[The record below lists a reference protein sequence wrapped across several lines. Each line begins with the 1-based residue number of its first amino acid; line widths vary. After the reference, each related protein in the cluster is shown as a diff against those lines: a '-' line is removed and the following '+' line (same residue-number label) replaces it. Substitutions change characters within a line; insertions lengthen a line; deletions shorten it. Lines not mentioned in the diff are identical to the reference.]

1 MNIKQLALGS
11 SIGRLLIFGRSK
23 FQLISAAAA
32 SSESIGTLMN
42 DQLAAYLLP
51 RLCAPGKTFIDV
63 GSHIGSV
70 IAEVQHHD
78 GSISIIAIEA
88 IPEKAERLHRKFP
101 RVAIYNYAVGDQS
114 GKVSFFINTRKS
126 GYSSLGKATSAEG
139 LREITVSMRRLDDLI
154 FADNVDVIKIDVEG
168 AELGVLRGAKKLIQ
182 DNRPVIMFESG
193 PDINELGYTKEQ
205 IWEFLTY
212 AGYTIHIPNRVAHN
226 DDGLSMEG
234 FIDSHVYPRRCTNY
248 FAIPTERR
256 IDIRDRAREILGI
269 NRAAY
274 KMIGDPDRSINI
286 DY

>member
-1 MNIKQLALGS
+1 MELAIKQAFLGN
-11 SIGRLLIFGRSK
+11 SIGRALMSVRDAYKRL
-23 FQLISAAAA
+23 SA
-32 SSESIGTLMN
+32 SPEQSGTIAN
-42 DQLAAYLLP
+42 DQIAAYLLP

-78 GSISIIAIEA
+78 SSISIIAIEA
-88 IPEKAERLHRKFP
+88 IPEKAERLHRKFR
-101 RVAIYNYAVGDQS
+101 RVSVYNYAAGDQD
-114 GKVSFFINTRKS
+114 GKVSFFINPKQS

-269 NRAAY
+269 NRATCNF
-274 KMIGDPDRSINI
+274 IGDPDRSMNI

>member
-11 SIGRLLIFGRSK
+11 SIGRLLMCGRSK

-78 GSISIIAIEA
+78 SSISIIAIEA
-88 IPEKAERLHRKFP
+88 IPEKAERLNRKFP
-101 RVAIYNYAVGDQS
+101 RVAIYNYAVGDQF
-114 GKVSFFINTRKS
+114 GNVSFFINTKRS
-126 GYSSLGKATSAEG
+126 GYSSLGKAANVEG
-139 LREITVSMRRLDDLI
+139 LKEVTVSIRPIDALI
-154 FADNVDVIKIDVEG
+154 MADNVDVIKIDVEG
-168 AELGVLRGAKKLIQ
+168 AELGVLRGSKKLIN

-193 PDINELGYTKEQ
+193 PDINELGYTKSA
-205 IWEFLTY
+205 IWEFLTD
-212 AGYTIHIPNRVAHN
+212 AGYTIHVPNRVAHN
-226 DDGLSMEG
+226 DDGLSVDG

-256 IDIRDRAREILGI
+256 IEIRDRTREILGI
-269 NRAAY
+269 GRVAY
-274 KMIGDPDRSINI
+274 KMIGEPDRSMNI

>member
-23 FQLISAAAA
+23 FQLLSAAAS

-248 FAIPTERR
+248 FAIPSERR
-256 IDIRDRAREILGI
+256 IEIRDRAREILGI
-269 NRAAY
+269 N
-274 KMIGDPDRSINI
+274 
-286 DY
+286 

>member
-1 MNIKQLALGS
+1 MNIKQIMLGG
-11 SIGRLLIFGRSK
+11 SIGRILMCGRSK
-23 FQLISAAAA
+23 FQLLSAAAS
-32 SSESIGTLMN
+32 SSESIGTLLN
-42 DQLAAYLLP
+42 DQLATHLLP
-51 RLCAPGKTFIDV
+51 RLCGKGKTFVDV
-63 GSHIGSV
+63 GAHIGSV
-70 IAEVQHHD
+70 VAEVQHHD
-78 GSISIIAIEA
+78 SSISIIAIEA
-88 IPEKAERLHRKFP
+88 IPEKAERLHRKFR
-101 RVAIYNYAVGDQS
+101 RVSVYNYAAGDQD
-114 GKVSFFINTRKS
+114 GKVSFFINPKQS

-248 FAIPTERR
+248 FAIPSERR
-256 IDIRDRAREILGI
+256 IEIRDRAREILGI
-269 NRAAY
+269 N
-274 KMIGDPDRSINI
+274 
-286 DY
+286 

>member
-23 FQLISAAAA
+23 FQLLSAAAS

-126 GYSSLGKATSAEG
+126 GYSSLGKAANAEG
-139 LREITVSMRRLDDLI
+139 LQEITVSMRRLDDLI

-168 AELGVLRGAKKLIQ
+168 AELGVLLGSKKLIQ
-182 DNRPVIMFESG
+182 DSRPVIMFESG
-193 PDINELGYTKEQ
+193 PDINELGYTKSAL
-205 IWEFLTY
+205 WEFLTDV
-212 AGYTIHIPNRVAHN
+212 GYTIHVPNRVAHN
-226 DDGLSMEG
+226 DDGLSIEG

-256 IDIRDRAREILGI
+256 IEIRDRAREILGI

-274 KMIGDPDRSINI
+274 NFIGDPDRSMNI